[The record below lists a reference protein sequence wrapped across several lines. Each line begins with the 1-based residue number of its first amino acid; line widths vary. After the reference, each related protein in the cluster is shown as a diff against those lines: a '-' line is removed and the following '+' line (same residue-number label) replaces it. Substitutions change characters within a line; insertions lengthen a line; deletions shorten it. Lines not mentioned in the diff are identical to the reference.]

1 MNPNLTQSRRN
12 AKKNRPANEARQCDC
27 IVGLARRCRPK
38 PQARTRR
45 LQCQVRKWNSPLH
58 LGSLKKRTL
67 ASRRRTPFSTSL
79 PNAAKQAKK
88 HPMRAILLYPR
99 HWLPA
104 TGHSGYA
111 ALLQLLR
118 RRSTESPLQSRQQ
131 KNRKIM
137 SLDSQIVEPEYSATF
152 CAS

>member
-1 MNPNLTQSRRN
+1 MNPNLTQSRRS
-12 AKKNRPANEARQCDC
+12 AEKTRLADEALQRDSM
-27 IVGLARRCRPK
+27 VGLARRCRPK

-45 LQCQVRKWNSPLH
+45 LQRQERKRNSPLH
-58 LGSLKKRTL
+58 LGSLKNRTL
-67 ASRRRTPFSTSL
+67 ASRRRTPPSTSL
-79 PNAAKQAKK
+79 PYAAQQAKK

-99 HWLPA
+99 HCLPA